1 MEKTNKRKNRPV
13 AIVSTL
19 LIMYVITGL
28 ALLALALLL
37 LKLQLSENTVSI
49 GILVIYII
57 ACLIGGLIAG
67 KRMKTRKF
75 LWGALMGTAYF
86 LILLAG
92 SFLLNHGVSTDT
104 AHAGATLAMCL
115 GAGMVG
121 GMIS

>member
-1 MEKTNKRKNRPV
+1 MEKTNKRKNRPFTV
-13 AIVSTL
+13 ISTL

-37 LKLQLSENTVSI
+37 LKMQLSENMVSA
-49 GILVIYII
+49 GILITYII

-67 KRMKTRKF
+67 RRMKTRKF
-75 LWGALMGTAYF
+75 LWGALMGAAYF

-92 SFLLNHGVSTDT
+92 SFLLNHDISADT
-104 AHAGATLAMCL
+104 THIGATLAMCM